1 MNSLKG
7 RPCGEFRGATVRA
20 WSSTLVRWRY
30 DAILCT
36 VIESPTWSYMAT
48 LHPNEHHPAFSS
60 TVVDVTVVGGSVA
73 VSTLGSDLVATS
85 PVAELPCG
93 ARQSVEMPSLDT
105 QKPGALAIWSM
116 PDRDSPAIVLVHDVV
131 FRTDV

>member
-1 MNSLKG
+1 M
-7 RPCGEFRGATVRA
+7 TVRA
-20 WSSTLVRWRY
+20 WSDTLVRWRG

-48 LHPNEHHPAFSS
+48 LHPNEHHLEFSS
-60 TVVDVTVVGGSVA
+60 AVADVTVVGGSVA

-85 PVAELPCG
+85 SVAELPCG
-93 ARQSVEMPSLDT
+93 VRQSVEMPAVDAR
-105 QKPGALAIWSM
+105 KPGALAIWSM

-131 FRTDV
+131 FQSDV

>member
-1 MNSLKG
+1 MNPPKG
-7 RPCGEFRGATVRA
+7 RLCGEFRGKTVRA
-20 WSSTLVRWRY
+20 WSDTLVRWRN

-60 TVVDVTVVGGSVA
+60 AVADVTVIGGSVA

-85 PVAELPCG
+85 PVAELTCG
-93 ARQSVEMPSLDT
+93 ARQRVEVPAVDT
-105 QKPGALAIWSM
+105 RKAGAVAMWSM

-131 FRTDV
+131 FRSDV